1 MTDTISS
8 QQGRHDAGSQQPARS
23 GSDHAECREGH
34 ARSGAWRTLYARG
47 LSVTDA
53 LSLGAAVVIAEFAR
67 FGTDVSATTPGSV
80 RLSYTALG
88 VIIAAVWWLMLTLGK
103 TRDVRILGEGA
114 AEYRLVIR
122 TTVLLFGWVAIASVL
137 LKFDMSRG
145 YLGVAFPVGLGL
157 ILVNRKLWRVWLHRG
172 RAKGRN
178 MSRVLVIGGIESAL
192 HTARVLQ
199 QAPTSGMAVSGVW
212 IPDRQVGD
220 NERLEIP
227 GGLIP
232 VLGTHHTIA
241 DALSI
246 AAADAVIVTDTEHLG
261 PAGLRSLAW
270 DLEGADVEVDLLVSP
285 NVVDVSG
292 PRIHLRAVANMPFI
306 QLEEPQYAGAAK
318 LSKVVFDKT
327 TALLALIVL
336 SPLLLCVAVSVKA
349 TSPGPVLYRST
360 RVGVGG
366 VSFEM
371 LKFRTMVSDADQHVA
386 SLATLN
392 DGSGP
397 MFKMRKDP
405 RVTGVGRHLRRF
417 SIDELP
423 QLFNVLRGEMSL
435 VGPRPPLPSEVA
447 EYEGHVSKRLLVRQ
461 GITGLWQ
468 VSGRS
473 DLTWDETVRLDLDYV
488 ENWSMLRDLQII
500 WRTLRAVV
508 RSEGAY

>member
-8 QQGRHDAGSQQPARS
+8 EDGRHLASGRQRGRSNPDDADWSDAPAR
-23 GSDHAECREGH
+23 
-34 ARSGAWRTLYARG
+34 GAWRDLYARG
-47 LSVTDA
+47 LSLTDA
-53 LSLGAAVVIAEFAR
+53 LALGAAVVIAEFAR
-67 FGTDVSATTPGSV
+67 FGTDVSATTPGPL
-80 RLSYTALG
+80 RLSYATLG

-103 TRDVRILGEGA
+103 TRDARILGEGA

-122 TTVLLFGWVAIASVL
+122 TTVLLFGWVAIASVM

-157 ILVNRKLWRVWLHRG
+157 LLVSRKLWRVWLHYG

-178 MSRVLVIGGIESAL
+178 MSRVLVIGGIESAM
-192 HTARVLQ
+192 HTARMLQ

-212 IPDRQVGD
+212 IPDRQVRS
-220 NERLEIP
+220 NEWLEIP

-232 VLGTHHTIA
+232 VLGTHQTIR
-241 DALSI
+241 DALSFTG
-246 AAADAVIVTDTEHLG
+246 ADAVIVTDTEHLG

-270 DLEGADVEVDLLVSP
+270 DLEAADVEVDLLVSP

-318 LSKVVFDKT
+318 LGKIVFDKT
-327 TALLALIVL
+327 VSLIALFVL
-336 SPLLLCVAVSVKA
+336 SPLLLCVAVSVKV
-349 TSPGPVLYRST
+349 TSPGPVIYRST

-366 VSFEM
+366 EPFEM
-371 LKFRTMVSDADQHVA
+371 LKFRTMISDADLHVT
-386 SLATLN
+386 SLAALN

-397 MFKMRKDP
+397 LFKMRNDP
-405 RVTGVGRHLRRF
+405 RVTSVGHHLRRF

-423 QLFNVLRGEMSL
+423 QLFNVLKGEMSL
-435 VGPRPPLPSEVA
+435 VGPRPPLPAEVA
-447 EYEGHVSKRLLVRQ
+447 EYEGHASKRLLVRQ

-508 RSEGAY
+508 KSEGAY